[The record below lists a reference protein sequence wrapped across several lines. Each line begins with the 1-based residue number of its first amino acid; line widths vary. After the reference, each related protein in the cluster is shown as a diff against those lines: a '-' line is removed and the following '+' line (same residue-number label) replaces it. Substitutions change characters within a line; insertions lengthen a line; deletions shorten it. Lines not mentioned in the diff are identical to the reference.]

1 MRKKSF
7 VIFYTKNSFLLLQKS
22 KNNLWELPGG
32 KKNRNESFATAAY
45 REAYEETGYIFELE
59 NSENI
64 KIDSKTDELILFF
77 FKVDKEFYCNL
88 SKEHK
93 DYKWVSL
100 CDSKKIV
107 LSPKSRRLIKHIKDK
122 VF

>member
-1 MRKKSF
+1 MEKNLLNNVSE
-7 VIFYTKNSFLLLQKS
+7 ITKVKIRF
-22 KNNLWELPGG
+22 P
-32 KKNRNESFATAAY
+32 NESIY
-45 REAYEETGYIFELE
+45 
-59 NSENI
+59 
-64 KIDSKTDELILFF
+64 DEISINLND

>member
-1 MRKKSF
+1 MKILIIGGCGYIGSHLYD
-7 VIFYTKNSFLLLQKS
+7 VL
-22 KNNLWELPGG
+22 G
-32 KKNRNESFATAAY
+32 KKHQVTTVDCERSGNFSNP
-45 REAYEETGYIFELE
+45 
-59 NSENI
+59 ENI

-77 FKVDKEFYCNL
+77 FIVDKEFYCNL

-93 DYKWVSL
+93 DYKSVSL

-107 LSPKSRRLIKHIKDK
+107 LSPKSGRLIKHINDK